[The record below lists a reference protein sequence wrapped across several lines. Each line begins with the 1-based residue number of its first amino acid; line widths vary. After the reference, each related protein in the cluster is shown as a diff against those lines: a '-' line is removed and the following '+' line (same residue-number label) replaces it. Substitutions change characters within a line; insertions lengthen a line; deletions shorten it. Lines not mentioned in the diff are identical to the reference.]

1 MLTVWTSL
9 EESAKGVL
17 QQVCILSRPKPRK
30 VSQKN
35 TRELKLVSSFDLL
48 NALTHAR
55 PRPFNDMNEMFTV
68 PLPPKL
74 RCWLYLYRPSWDVD
88 CTFTAPD
95 EVLTVPLLP
104 RMRCWLYLSRPEW
117 GVSCTFNDSLEAL
130 TVMLS
135 HAGPETKDD
144 YIICSTCGVPLRTDQ
159 KEVEYHEWLRQHKVC
174 TC

>member
-55 PRPFNDMNEMFTV
+55 ARVHLMT
-68 PLPPKL
+68 
-74 RCWLYLYRPSWDVD
+74 
-88 CTFTAPD
+88 
-95 EVLTVPLLP
+95 
-104 RMRCWLYLSRPEW
+104 
-117 GVSCTFNDSLEAL
+117 
-130 TVMLS
+130 
-135 HAGPETKDD
+135 
-144 YIICSTCGVPLRTDQ
+144 
-159 KEVEYHEWLRQHKVC
+159 
-174 TC
+174 